1 LPLQI
6 YNLFEFLQAIAQYK
20 IPLYIA
26 LLFLTIMKKHKLLAF
41 ILLGTLAAACTD
53 KKDSENNLFS
63 IDSANLKGQYQP
75 QETLPLTVLNPEKLE
90 IDSVVYYLNDIKLGT
105 IKGNTKFDAPL
116 KDLKFG
122 YQNIKALVFHEGENT
137 EATSRIELVSNIEP
151 KVLGYDVVNIFP
163 HDTAS
168 YTQGLEFYRDTLVE
182 GTGQYGKSTLRKINF
197 KTGRAYKQ
205 VALEGKYFGEGVT
218 IFNNKIYELTW
229 KENTGFIYNADNLT
243 KEKDFP
249 YFKQVEGWGLT
260 HDDKNL
266 YMSDGT
272 EKIYVLDPT
281 TFKEVDYVNV
291 YTNSRKIK
299 DVNELEYIDGK
310 IFANVYQTDLIVV
323 IDPKSGAV
331 EGVLNMAD
339 LKKKITQYP
348 DTNVLNGIAYNPK
361 TKTIFVTGKKW
372 DKMFEIRLK

>member
-1 LPLQI
+1 
-6 YNLFEFLQAIAQYK
+6 
-20 IPLYIA
+20 
-26 LLFLTIMKKHKLLAF
+26 MKKHNLLAF
-41 ILLGTLAAACTD
+41 ILLGTLALSCNDA
-53 KKDSENNLFS
+53 KDSENNLFS
-63 IDSANLKGQYQP
+63 IDVSGLKGQYQP
-75 QETLPLTVLNPEKLE
+75 QETLPLAVANTQKKE
-90 IDSVVYYLNDIKLGT
+90 IDSVVYYLNDTKVGSV
-105 IKGNTKFDAPL
+105 KGNTKLNAPL

-122 YQNIKALVFHEGENT
+122 YQNIKALVYYEGKNVET
-137 EATSRIELVSNIEP
+137 TGRIELVSNIEP
-151 KVLGYDVVNIFP
+151 KILNYEVVNTFP

-168 YTQGLEFYRDTLVE
+168 YTQGLEFYRDTLIE
-182 GTGQYGKSTLRKINF
+182 GTGLYNKSVLHKLNY
-197 KTGRAYKQ
+197 KTGQPYKQ
-205 VALEGKYFGEGVT
+205 IALEGKYFGEGVT

-260 HDDKNL
+260 HDDTSL

-272 EKIYVLDPT
+272 EKIYKLDPAT
-281 TFKEVDYVNV
+281 LKETDYVNV

-323 IDPKSGAV
+323 IDPKTGAV
-331 EGVLNMAD
+331 EGVLNMAE

>member
-1 LPLQI
+1 
-6 YNLFEFLQAIAQYK
+6 
-20 IPLYIA
+20 
-26 LLFLTIMKKHKLLAF
+26 MKKHNLLAF
-41 ILLGTLAAACTD
+41 ILLGSAFILLGTVTVACNDT
-53 KKDSENNLFS
+53 KDTENNLFT
-63 IDSANLKGQYQP
+63 IDSAGLKGQYQP
-75 QETLPLTVLNPEKLE
+75 QETLPLTVANANKKE
-90 IDSVVYYLNDIKLGT
+90 IDSVVYYLNDTKLGT
-105 IKGNTKFDAPL
+105 AKGNTKFDAPL
-116 KDLKFG
+116 KDQKFG
-122 YQNIKALVFHEGENT
+122 YQNIKALVYYEGKNS
-137 EATSRIELVSNIEP
+137 EATGRIELVSNIEP
-151 KVLGYDVVNIFP
+151 KVLAYEIVNTFP

-168 YTQGLEFYRDTLVE
+168 YTQGLEFYRDTLIE
-182 GTGQYGKSTLRKINF
+182 GTGLYKKSVLHKLNY
-197 KTGRAYKQ
+197 KTGQAYKQ
-205 VALEGKYFGEGVT
+205 IALDGKYFGEGVT

-229 KENTGFIYNADNLT
+229 KENTGFIYNADNLN

-260 HDDKNL
+260 HDDKSL

-272 EKIYVLDPT
+272 EKIYVLDPAT
-281 TFKEVDYVNV
+281 LKETDYVNV

-310 IFANVYQTDLIVV
+310 IFANVYQTDLIMV